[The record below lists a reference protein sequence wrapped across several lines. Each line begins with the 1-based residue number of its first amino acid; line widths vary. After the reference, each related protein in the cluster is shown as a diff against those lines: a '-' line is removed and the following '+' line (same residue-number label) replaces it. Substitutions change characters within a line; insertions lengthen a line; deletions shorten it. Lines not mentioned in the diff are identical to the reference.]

1 VWRLYGWFSGLMAF
15 GSCVGIV
22 SWVSKMQ
29 QLASNVQASDT
40 AQKNTTSGQ
49 LYFASAANWQAGFA
63 VNYAVEFLCLTAAQL
78 MVLDRM
84 SDFAMPNGQVTDD
97 DKKRWTLW
105 ERIVLAAVVTV
116 SIVGV
121 SGNVAAVP
129 YWFLAASY
137 SLSAHSSFSK
147 NNLEESRVLARTAKE
162 YYDQGFNVAT
172 VQMACEVA
180 VLLLI
185 ICTFAVVGLYC
196 LRRVRSIMSSAASH
210 SPASSAEGNHLRKQI
225 LFTTGVVF
233 VTFLIRSVQSV
244 MQALAF
250 ALSDIDAKCPEN
262 SEKTFSGMGL
272 CNPECYN
279 TWTHMLRWMQRTP
292 QFQVIIVVI
301 SSPLAL
307 VVSLWGMTSPSALK
321 LMREAGAPSLAVR
334 LIPRN
339 AQAGADA

>member
-1 VWRLYGWFSGLMAF
+1 MWRLYGWFSGLMAF
-15 GSCVGIV
+15 GSCVGIA

-29 QLASNVQASDT
+29 QLASNVQASDI
-40 AQKNTTSGQ
+40 AKMNTSSAQ
-49 LYFASAANWQAGFA
+49 LYFASSANWQAGFA

-84 SDFAMPNGQVTDD
+84 SDFAMPSGQVTDD

-129 YWFLAASY
+129 YWVLAASY
-137 SLSAHSSFSK
+137 SSSAYSSFYK
-147 NNLEESRVLARTAKE
+147 NNLEESSDLARTSKH
-162 YYDQGFNVAT
+162 YYDTGYDVAA

-185 ICTFAVVGLYC
+185 ICTFAVVGFYC
-196 LRRVRSIMSSAASH
+196 LRRVRSIMASATTH

-233 VTFLIRSVQSV
+233 VTFLIRSVQST

-250 ALSDIDAKCPEN
+250 ALSNVDEICP
-262 SEKTFSGMGL
+262 KGDFGL
-272 CNPECYN
+272 CDPDCYN

-292 QFQVIIVVI
+292 QFQVTIVVI
-301 SSPLAL
+301 SSPFAL
-307 VVSLWGMTSPSALK
+307 VVALWGMTSPSALK
-321 LMREAGAPSLAVR
+321 LMREAEAPSLSVR
-334 LIPRN
+334 LITRN
-339 AQAGADA
+339 AHAGADA